1 MFDHFTSTQL
11 IIAGTVLVLIAI
23 IVAEYLRRSKAKTA
37 ALRNRFGTEYDRAV
51 LEHGSLDTAEEKLA
65 DRETR
70 VHAMQIRELDAA
82 ERTRFVA
89 EWQKVQARFFDHPE
103 AAVTEADDLIA
114 ALLEARGYP
123 KGSFDQRAADVSVLY
138 PGVMENYRA
147 AHAIAVRPYRAE
159 ESTEKLR
166 TAIIQYRAIF
176 DEIVQAQ
183 SPQEKKV
190 AA

>member
-1 MFDHFTSTQL
+1 MFHQFTSAQI
-11 IIAGTVLVLIAI
+11 IIAVTVLV
-23 IVAEYLRRSKAKTA
+23 IVAIFVVEYLKRRKAKTA

-51 LEHGSLDTAEEKLA
+51 LEHGSLETAEAKLA
-65 DRETR
+65 DRESR
-70 VHAMQIRELDAA
+70 VHALKIRELSVT
-82 ERTRFVA
+82 ERDRFVA
-89 EWQKVQARFFDHPE
+89 EWQRVQSRFLDRPE

-123 KGSFDQRAADVSVLY
+123 KDSFDQRAADVSVLY

-147 AHAIAVRPYRAE
+147 AHAISVRPYRAE

-166 TAIIQYRAIF
+166 TALIQFRDIF

-183 SPQEKKV
+183 SPQEKKT